1 MKYLTVKEA
10 AKKIR
15 VNPATIR
22 LHLRQGT
29 LKGYKAGPRKWL
41 ISPKDLQEFL
51 QEGHNDA

>member
-15 VNPATIR
+15 VSPATIR

-29 LKGYKAGPRKWL
+29 LKGYKGPRKWL
-41 ISPKDLQEFL
+41 ISPKDLQDFVR
-51 QEGHNDA
+51 EGHNDA